1 MAFVLTIGA
10 GVELAR
16 EAGLRIAS
24 AITSVIPGINSWLL
38 LLLMII
44 GAIVVSQITAFILRL
59 IANIA
64 TVRTKTIIDDII
76 ISHIH
81 QPLAWVI
88 FSILLYVAVAP
99 ANFGPATTLIANL
112 LLSLNIILL
121 AILLH
126 KGASA
131 FFEVWDKVISRRTKS
146 IIDDTILPILSKFT
160 KAAIWIFATIGVI
173 SSWGVQVA
181 PFLAG
186 LGIAGIA
193 VGFAVKDSL
202 ANIFAGIALAFDNAY
217 RIGDKIRLAD
227 GTVGT
232 VHDITLRSTRI
243 QTYDGDLVMIP
254 NGKIA
259 NDNVY
264 TYAQPRKASRV
275 KVAFGVEYGVDVERV
290 KKYVLEAIKQIDDI
304 KEEPKPSVVFENM
317 GDFALEMKAYF
328 WVDDY
333 SKAYSKKI
341 EAVKIIYDTLRK
353 KRIGIPYPT
362 QTIYLKK

>member
-112 LLSLNIILL
+112 LLVIGALGLL
-121 AILLH
+121 L
-126 KGASA
+126 
-131 FFEVWDKVISRRTKS
+131 
-146 IIDDTILPILSKFT
+146 
-160 KAAIWIFATIGVI
+160 
-173 SSWGVQVA
+173 
-181 PFLAG
+181 
-186 LGIAGIA
+186 
-193 VGFAVKDSL
+193 
-202 ANIFAGIALAFDNAY
+202 
-217 RIGDKIRLAD
+217 
-227 GTVGT
+227 
-232 VHDITLRSTRI
+232 
-243 QTYDGDLVMIP
+243 
-254 NGKIA
+254 
-259 NDNVY
+259 
-264 TYAQPRKASRV
+264 
-275 KVAFGVEYGVDVERV
+275 
-290 KKYVLEAIKQIDDI
+290 
-304 KEEPKPSVVFENM
+304 
-317 GDFALEMKAYF
+317 
-328 WVDDY
+328 
-333 SKAYSKKI
+333 
-341 EAVKIIYDTLRK
+341 
-353 KRIGIPYPT
+353 
-362 QTIYLKK
+362 